1 MGDRTERDGD
11 RMAGDFAEFYGEHC
25 DRVLRAVYVCTRDRQ
40 LADDA
45 VSEAFARAL
54 SRWSTVRRHPEPVAW
69 VTRTAINVAR
79 SSWRRRVGTRPGDV
93 PEGSYAV
100 DEPID
105 PMLVSAVLSLPE
117 RQRQVVGLRVLLDLS
132 TEQTAQILRIAPGTV
147 TAHLHRALSSLRSEL
162 VEEVTNDED
171 RG

>member
-1 MGDRTERDGD
+1 
-11 RMAGDFAEFYGEHC
+11 MARNFAQFYGEYS

-45 VSEAFARAL
+45 VSEAFARAF
-54 SRWSTVRRHPEPVAW
+54 SRWGAVQRHPEPVAW

-79 SSWRRRVGTRPGDV
+79 SSWRRRARTRTGGI
-93 PEGSYAV
+93 PEGSYAA

-105 PMLVSAVLSLPE
+105 PILVGAVLGLPE

-132 TEQTAQILRIAPGTV
+132 TEQTAQVLRIAPGTV
-147 TAHLHRALSSLRSEL
+147 TAHLHRALAALRNEL
-162 VEEVTNDED
+162 SQKEEGAD
-171 RG
+171 R